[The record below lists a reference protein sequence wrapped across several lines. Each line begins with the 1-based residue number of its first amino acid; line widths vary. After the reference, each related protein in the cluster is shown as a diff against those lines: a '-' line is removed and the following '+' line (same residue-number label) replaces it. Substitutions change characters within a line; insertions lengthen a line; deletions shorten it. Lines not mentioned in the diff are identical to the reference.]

1 MRRILGGALLVTACT
16 IGAGIGGYAG
26 SSEPFSANRTVTA
39 QPTWADGCGSDA
51 DCAAMEESLNAAG
64 LYLTGGGAV
73 STSPLD
79 DAEAEGETAWD
90 AAWLLTDCLPDGEPA
105 EYPCLVPA
113 DPVPYLTGPDGVQ
126 HYQCVVILTSAED
139 STAVCADGT
148 EWPS

>member
-1 MRRILGGALLVTACT
+1 MTRLGGALLVTACV

-26 SSEPFSANRTVTA
+26 SSEPISAKRTVTV

-51 DCAAMEESLNAAG
+51 DCAAMEQSLNDAG

-73 STSPLD
+73 STSPLT

-90 AAWLLTDCLPDGEPA
+90 RAWLNVDCDDTG

-113 DPVPYLTGPDGVQ
+113 DPIPYITGPDGVQ
-126 HYQCVVILTSAED
+126 HYECVVILTTAED